1 MIYSLIQVGTK
12 VGMGSIGATL
22 AAESESLYYNY
33 YLIEKSEQK
42 SLALNA
48 VIAIVLLAGVVGTF
62 KQTPLAQNMGIH
74 NNYLSEQNVARK
86 VKKKKKLKRS

>member
-22 AAESESLYYNY
+22 GQSESLYYNY

-48 VIAIVLLAGVVGTF
+48 VIAISISWCSWDV
-62 KQTPLAQNMGIH
+62 
-74 NNYLSEQNVARK
+74 
-86 VKKKKKLKRS
+86 

>member
-22 AAESESLYYNY
+22 GKESESLYYNY

-48 VIAIVLLAGVVGTF
+48 VIAIS
-62 KQTPLAQNMGIH
+62 
-74 NNYLSEQNVARK
+74 Y
-86 VKKKKKLKRS
+86 

>member
-33 YLIEKSEQK
+33 YLIEKIRTK
-42 SLALNA
+42 N
-48 VIAIVLLAGVVGTF
+48 
-62 KQTPLAQNMGIH
+62 PLRLMQ
-74 NNYLSEQNVARK
+74 
-86 VKKKKKLKRS
+86 